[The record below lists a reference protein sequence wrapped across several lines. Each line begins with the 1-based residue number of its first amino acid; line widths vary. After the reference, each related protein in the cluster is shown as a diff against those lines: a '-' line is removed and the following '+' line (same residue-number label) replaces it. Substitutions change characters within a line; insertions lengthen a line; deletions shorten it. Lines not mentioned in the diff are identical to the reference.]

1 MSSKRPQR
9 AVYLVTAAI
18 VASMVAGFALA
29 QLSLGQNNTS
39 YQGSQTTTVSPL
51 NGLKWDFTAL
61 TVVNAST
68 QWAVPCGSSAV
79 LACDVTTVSK
89 AVCAGGFTGL
99 ACGQGDF
106 IEEVNLTTEAA
117 KNFTGGTTY
126 PVVVSLTV
134 YVTGT
139 PIGGTFGT
147 YAGSPFYFKET
158 ATNTAAYIALDFDI
172 GTSEPAVAIGS
183 VTSVSVIAVT

>member
-1 MSSKRPQR
+1 MNSKRPQR

-29 QLSLGQNNTS
+29 QLSLGQNNIS

-51 NGLKWDFTAL
+51 NGLEWSFTAL

-68 QWAVPCGSSAV
+68 EWALPCGSSAAH
-79 LACDVTTVSK
+79 ACDVTTVSK
-89 AVCAGGFTGL
+89 AVCAGGFSHL

-106 IEEVNLTTEAA
+106 IEEVNLTTLAGL
-117 KNFTGGTTY
+117 NFTGGTHF
-126 PVVVSLTV
+126 PVIVSLTM

-139 PIGGTFGT
+139 PVGGTLGT
-147 YAGSPFYFKET
+147 YAGSPVYFTET

-172 GTSEPAVAIGS
+172 GTSEPVTAIGS
-183 VTSVSVIAVT
+183 VTSISVVAVT